1 MNNDMTSFWDSIR
14 KSSNTRIPPAS
25 MIDNCTGEENIAH
38 MWQDHY
44 NSLLNSVKGNS
55 SNQVIHDKLG
65 TIPSESKSIL
75 FTNSDLNSALK
86 SLKRGKACSVDGLAA
101 ENCIYAHS
109 ITHVFLSLLFN
120 AFIRHGHLPT
130 DFMKTAIVPIIK
142 NKTGDTSDKKTTTDR
157 SPWSLP
163 HLNYLKFVYLKFY
176 KCTLLHMITSL
187 DLKQNTLTC
196 VFLL

>member
-1 MNNDMTSFWDSIR
+1 MNSNMTSFWDSIR

-55 SNQVIHDKLG
+55 SKQVIHDKLG

-86 SLKRGKACSVDGLAA
+86 ILKRGTSCGLMVLPQ
-101 ENCIYAHS
+101 NILFMLTVLLMYFYICYS
-109 ITHVFLSLLFN
+109 MLLFGMD
-120 AFIRHGHLPT
+120 IYQ
-130 DFMKTAIVPIIK
+130 PI
-142 NKTGDTSDKKTTTDR
+142 
-157 SPWSLP
+157 L
-163 HLNYLKFVYLKFY
+163 
-176 KCTLLHMITSL
+176 
-187 DLKQNTLTC
+187 
-196 VFLL
+196 

>member
-1 MNNDMTSFWDSIR
+1 MTSFWDSIR
-14 KSSNTRIPPAS
+14 KSSNTRILLAS

-38 MWQDHY
+38 MWQDHC

-55 SNQVIHDKLG
+55 SKQVIHDKLG

-86 SLKRGKACSVDGLAA
+86 SLKRGKACGVDGLAA
-101 ENCIYAHS
+101 A
-109 ITHVFLSLLFN
+109 
-120 AFIRHGHLPT
+120 HGHLPT
-130 DFMKTAIVPIIK
+130 DFMKTAITEIPVI
-142 NKTGDTSDKKTTTDR
+142 KTTTDQ
-157 SPWSLP
+157 SLWSLP

-187 DLKQNTLTC
+187 DLKQNTLLTC